1 MEESKRLQS
10 GELRG
15 QISCDQW
22 FFRFP
27 FCRSWGILAVWAREA
42 FTHLQEFDT
51 LPGYFVTKEG
61 LFLHYITPEIRSFQ
75 MSLAN
80 NFCDWPLPRYLDLKT
95 VLIYCPHPV
104 LYILQFYYHL

>member
-15 QISCDQW
+15 QISWDQW

-27 FCRSWGILAVWAREA
+27 YCQSWGILAVWAREA

-51 LPGYFVTKEG
+51 LPGYFVTKDG
-61 LFLHYITPEIRSFQ
+61 LFFTLHHTR
-75 MSLAN
+75 
-80 NFCDWPLPRYLDLKT
+80 DWQLSNECRK
-95 VLIYCPHPV
+95 
-104 LYILQFYYHL
+104 QFL

>member
-1 MEESKRLQS
+1 LTSLTNTLLMEESKRLQS

-22 FFRFP
+22 FFWLP

-51 LPGYFVTKEG
+51 LPGYFVTKKRFVFTLHHTRDSQLSNECRKQ
-61 LFLHYITPEIRSFQ
+61 FL
-75 MSLAN
+75 
-80 NFCDWPLPRYLDLKT
+80 
-95 VLIYCPHPV
+95 
-104 LYILQFYYHL
+104 

>member
-22 FFRFP
+22 FFRFL

-51 LPGYFVTKEG
+51 LPGYFVTKDG
-61 LFLHYITPEIRSFQ
+61 LFLHYITPEIRSFP
-75 MSLAN
+75 MSVAN
-80 NFCDWPLPRYLDLKT
+80 NFCD
-95 VLIYCPHPV
+95 
-104 LYILQFYYHL
+104 